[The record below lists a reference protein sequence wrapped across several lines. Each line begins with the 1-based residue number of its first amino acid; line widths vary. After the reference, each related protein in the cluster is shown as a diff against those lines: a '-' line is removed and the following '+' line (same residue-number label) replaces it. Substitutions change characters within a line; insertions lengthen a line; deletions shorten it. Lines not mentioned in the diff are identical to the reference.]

1 MTDLKDILNHDDELE
16 LSSEEMIRYLQGE
29 ASEEER
35 FAVEKQMADS
45 SFVNEAM
52 EGLQDFKDPAQVQEY
67 VAQINR
73 QLQKHTARKLARKKK
88 RRLGKN
94 DTWLIMAILGI
105 LLLCVFGYLVI
116 HFYTVKH

>member
-1 MTDLKDILNHDDELE
+1 MTDLKDILNHDDELD

-45 SFVNEAM
+45 SFVNEAI

-67 VAQINR
+67 VAQLNR
-73 QLQKHTARKLARKKK
+73 QLQKHTARKIARKKK
-88 RRLGKN
+88 RRLRK
-94 DTWLIMAILGI
+94 DETWLIVAILGI
-105 LLLCVFGYLVI
+105 LLLCAFGYLVI
-116 HFYTVKH
+116 HHFYTVK